1 MTCTDVRN
9 SQGGFGRKKRVALF
23 WIWDTELAANLA
35 SEKIRDFRM
44 SGHCGHSAG
53 IGKIYVFAMLRAFV
67 GENASEPLQVSNELS
82 PFHLYLE
89 LLDDD
94 LSLGKFR
101 QIYRLSDHFDG
112 INQIFAGLFQGRAL
126 CERARNIICPSNPPF
141 SILHKTGLD
150 LHK

>member
-1 MTCTDVRN
+1 M
-9 SQGGFGRKKRVALF
+9 
-23 WIWDTELAANLA
+23 AANLA

-44 SGHCGHSAG
+44 SGHSAR

-67 GENASEPLQVSNELS
+67 GENASEPLRVSNELS

-112 INQIFAGLFQGRAL
+112 IN
-126 CERARNIICPSNPPF
+126 
-141 SILHKTGLD
+141 
-150 LHK
+150 